1 MRKNGSVPRGFDF
14 LRVAL
19 AILVVVYHAANVTRG
34 PSVPLGWAWLIG
46 DSIVPCF
53 FVVSGFLIAA
63 SAGRRSMPE
72 FLANRFLRIVPAFA
86 VTIAVTALVIGPVF
100 TNLPL
105 GEYFSAPA
113 FREYFLN
120 LVGGLP
126 TGLPGVFQGLP
137 NSGMVNLSLWSIR
150 WEFGCYLLIAAAAA
164 AGALKRPRIM
174 IGLCLAIM
182 LIPSALEVARFG
194 YHLLRPA
201 AELAPVRPNG
211 AYFRHPVEAEL
222 GSYDDIVVQVYVFFA
237 GWYFRVVTF
246 FAAGVV
252 AYVLRG
258 RIPYSPK
265 AAFLGLAAVP
275 LISAA
280 IPEGFSVALSNLLLL
295 APLSYFVL
303 VAGVSDVRPPAPFSS
318 GDYSYGIYLF
328 AFPVQQI
335 VHLSGVDFGYW
346 PLNALASLPII
357 TGLAM
362 LSWHLL
368 ERPILSRRTALA
380 NRFSL
385 ARALPRSVPQ
395 DVAPVNA

>member
-1 MRKNGSVPRGFDF
+1 MRKNGSVPRGFDL

-63 SAGRRSMPE
+63 SAQRRSLPQ
-72 FLANRFLRIVPAFA
+72 FLANRFLRIMPAFA
-86 VTIAVTALVIGPVF
+86 VTVAATALIVGPLF

-105 GEYFSAPA
+105 GGYFSAQG
-113 FREYFLN
+113 FRDYFLN

-126 TGLPGVFQGLP
+126 TGLPGVFETLP

-174 IGLCLAIM
+174 IGLCLAII
-182 LIPSALEVARFG
+182 LIPSALEVARLG

-201 AELAPVRPNG
+201 AELTPTQPNG
-211 AYFRHPVEAEL
+211 AYFRRPVEAEL
-222 GSYDDIVVQVYVFFA
+222 GSYDDILVQVYVFVA

-246 FAAGVV
+246 FAAGVA
-252 AYVLRG
+252 AYLLRA

-265 AAFLGLAAVP
+265 AALLGLAAVP

-303 VAGVSDVRPPAPFSS
+303 VAGVSDLRPPVPFAS

-335 VHLSGVDFGYW
+335 VHLSGVDLGYW

-357 TGLAM
+357 AGLAM
-362 LSWHLL
+362 LSWHWL
-368 ERPILSRRTALA
+368 ERPILSRRTAIA

-385 ARALPRSVPQ
+385 ARNRVPALPE
-395 DVAPVNA
+395 DAAPVSV